1 MSCSFNE
8 AAGIPR
14 GRQLDSDRELPADKE
29 LQ

>member
-1 MSCSFNE
+1 MSLSFNE

-14 GRQLDSDRELPADKE
+14 GRQLLCAPCNWSKNA